1 MTATVAASAMTAS
14 AMTASA
20 GVCSCTTDR
29 SAMTI
34 SLHIA
39 ASVVVAAEKID
50 VRPRISA
57 VITTVIDVA
66 SSVTDASVTHT
77 SRQKNRENKQK
88 RITKFH

>member
-1 MTATVAASAMTAS
+1 MTTTVVAT

-20 GVCSCTTDR
+20 GMRRRTTDR

-39 ASVVVAAEKID
+39 PSVIVAAKKID
-50 VRPRISA
+50 IRPWIPTVVTA
-57 VITTVIDVA
+57 VISVA
-66 SSVTDASVTHT
+66 SSVTAIDVTHT
-77 SRQKNRENKQK
+77 SRQKNRENKHK

>member
-1 MTATVAASAMTAS
+1 MTATVATA

-20 GVCSCTTDR
+20 GMCKCTTDR

-50 VRPRISA
+50 IRPRISA

-66 SSVTDASVTHT
+66 SSVTASVTASSVTHT